1 MTILEDIKNNKIETL
16 HLDSV
21 PMDYFAKPQEFVDAM
36 AANTSITGVFFEK
49 DFIACLKGDDRVAV
63 LSAVGK
69 LPNVEKVELK
79 DSLLMIGIC
88 VTNLVKNAMKLSSLS
103 MEHCVLQGLPEDFD
117 LLEEA
122 LKESSTV
129 KDVTIGHCTPTSDEV
144 DVQKLFTGLKDLK
157 INVSVANAA

>member
-1 MTILEDIKNNKIETL
+1 MTILEDIQKNKIETL

-36 AANTSITGVFFEK
+36 AANTSITTVFFEK
-49 DFIACLKGDDRVAV
+49 DFIACLKGDDRAAV
-63 LSAVGK
+63 VSAVGN

-79 DSLLMIGIC
+79 DSLLMIGVC
-88 VTNLVKNAMKLSSLS
+88 VTNLVKNAKKLSSLS

-122 LKESSTV
+122 LKASSSV
-129 KDVTIGHCTPTSDEV
+129 KDVTIGKCTPTSDEV
-144 DVQKLFTGLKDLK
+144 DVKKLFSGLTDLK
-157 INVSVANAA
+157 VNLSVKAA